1 VTFRSLGSISKSD
14 GKGDLEIPWDGL
26 ADVKG
31 MACGGLPPRS
41 HLDGELAMKNFTR
54 YTLLLLLGI
63 FIGAGITLETA
74 VLAERATVRSA
85 TTTLPLDELKT
96 FTEVFSRIKSDYV
109 EAVDDKKLLEDAIGG
124 MLAGLDPHS
133 SYLDPQGYKEVRIGT
148 EGQFGGLGI
157 EVTMENGFVKVVA
170 PIEDTPAA
178 HAGLKSGDLIVRL
191 DDKAV
196 KGMSLAEAVKHMR
209 GKPGSDI
216 TLTVV
221 REGEAKPLKVTITR
235 AVIKIQSVK
244 SRLLEPD
251 YGYLRVTQF
260 QATTDTN
267 LKAALNRLEKENNGK
282 LKGIV
287 LDLRNNPGGVLNAAV
302 AVSDTFL
309 REGIIV
315 YTEGRV
321 ADSKLKFTATPSEA
335 LDGAPIVVLVNGGSA
350 SASEIVAGA
359 LQDNGRAIVM
369 GTKTFGK
376 GSVQTIM
383 PMSNG
388 AALKLTTA
396 RYFTPSG
403 RSIQATGIE
412 PDISMDQA
420 KLTRGEAE
428 SDRLKE
434 ADLSGHLE
442 NGPASSGQE
451 QAPEANAKPAGAGED
466 FQLNEAL
473 NVLKG
478 INIYSQ
484 NQR

>member
-1 VTFRSLGSISKSD
+1 
-14 GKGDLEIPWDGL
+14 
-26 ADVKG
+26 
-31 MACGGLPPRS
+31 
-41 HLDGELAMKNFTR
+41 MKNFTR

-63 FIGAGITLETA
+63 FIGAGITLESA
-74 VLAERATVRSA
+74 VLAERATVKSA

-109 EAVDDKKLLEDAIGG
+109 EAVEDKKLLEDAIEG

-178 HAGLKSGDLIVRL
+178 LAGLQPGDLIVRL

-244 SRLLEPD
+244 SRLLEPG

-267 LKAALNRLEKENNGK
+267 LKAALNRLEKENNGR
-282 LKGIV
+282 LKGVV

-309 REGIIV
+309 REGVIV

-359 LQDNGRAIVM
+359 LQDNGRAIIM

-396 RYFTPSG
+396 RYFTPGG

-412 PDISMDQA
+412 PDISMEQA
-420 KLTRGEAE
+420 KLTRGETE
-428 SDRLKE
+428 GDRLKE

-442 NGPASSGQE
+442 NGPPPSSSQE
-451 QAPEANAKPAGAGED
+451 GKPETTAKSAGAGED

-484 NQR
+484 KRR